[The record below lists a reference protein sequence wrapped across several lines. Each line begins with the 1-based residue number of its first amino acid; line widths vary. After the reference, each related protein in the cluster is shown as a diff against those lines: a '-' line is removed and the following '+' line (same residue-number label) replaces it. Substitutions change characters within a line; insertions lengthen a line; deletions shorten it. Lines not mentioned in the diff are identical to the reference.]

1 MFNFKHIL
9 ARLLL
14 AASLVAATAPA
25 GANPV
30 YQVSIDTSS
39 LGTGQAFLGLYFMG
53 LAGAGEATATASK
66 LDGAFWGPATLTGS
80 VSGGVPGP
88 LSFSNLN
95 GGGDWFQAIELGGK
109 FSFDL
114 SFVLGA
120 GTTGVTFGWALFDA
134 THYLGVNGDL
144 GNLFLD
150 PDAPIGQQVTMA
162 LANTA
167 LSSVNVIPE
176 PSTAALMLVAM
187 LGWLAIAARKKI
199 SRFGKSGANEISW

>member
-1 MFNFKHIL
+1 MFNFKHFL

-14 AASLVAATAPA
+14 AASLAAAMGQA

-39 LGTGQAFLGLYFMG
+39 LGAGSAFLGLYFIG
-53 LAGAGEATATASK
+53 LESTGEATATVSK

-80 VSGGVPGP
+80 VSGGAPGP

-95 GGGDWFQAIELGGK
+95 GGDWFQAIDLGGK
-109 FSFDL
+109 FSFDV
-114 SFVLGA
+114 SFVIGT

-134 THYLGVNGDL
+134 THYLGVDGDL
-144 GNLFLD
+144 GNLLLN

-162 LANTA
+162 LANTT
-167 LSSVNVIPE
+167 LSNVNVIPE
-176 PSTAALMLVAM
+176 PSTAVLMLVAL
-187 LGWLAIAARKKI
+187 LGWMAMGARRK
-199 SRFGKSGANEISW
+199 N